1 MAEYIVNV
9 GNADA
14 EHVKLLGEQATRCF
28 GHPVGEQIVR
38 CRDCKHF
45 TPNKEHW
52 LEPPKVPF
60 PIIGATCDTCDF
72 WADGVKVEPDGYCA
86 WGERKDG

>member
-38 CRDCKHF
+38 CRDCKYGTVYNGDH
-45 TPNKEHW
+45 EYR
-52 LEPPKVPF
+52 EPLYCGF
-60 PIIGATCDTCDF
+60 HQMD
-72 WADGVKVEPDGYCA
+72 VKPDGFCA
-86 WGERKDG
+86 WGRRANDV